1 MASLNARFIQA
12 KVSTFFHREAPT
24 HLTWTAALLPTSLWQ
39 FILCFTGLFSDYLA
53 LNNDHSADDC
63 CCSLKKNMLV
73 KELILVALLAITL
86 VEANPDEVSKN
97 CTYFLASS
105 SIMYIDRKECITHTI
120 WTTQRAKPLR
130 HIFTAKALSLFL
142 FDKCQKSGTQYNLM

>member
-1 MASLNARFIQA
+1 MASLNAGFIQA

-39 FILCFTGLFSDYLA
+39 FILCFTRFSDYLA

-130 HIFTAKALSLFL
+130 HIFTAIALSLFL
-142 FDKCQKSGTQYNLM
+142 FDRCQKSGTQYNLN